1 MVGVGMSNA
10 FNLLYCIRRF
20 GFTYGGDP
28 NKMAARW
35 VIGNAWIEFY
45 ATHYRITP
53 ADYITT
59 AEGLA
64 EFEAV
69 VMGMLHPVTID
80 GVAFNF
86 LGEVEIDD
94 PEFPD
99 SADQIVPPHP
109 SAGYGVPMN
118 WLNNPNLGDN

>member
-20 GFTYGGDP
+20 GWTHVGDP
-28 NKMAARW
+28 NKVAALW

-64 EFEAV
+64 EFEDV
-69 VMGMLHPVTID
+69 VTGMLHPVAID
-80 GVAFNF
+80 GVEFNF
-86 LGEVEIDD
+86 LGELDTD
-94 PEFPD
+94 PD
-99 SADQIVPPHP
+99 S
-109 SAGYGVPMN
+109 
-118 WLNNPNLGDN
+118 PNELVE